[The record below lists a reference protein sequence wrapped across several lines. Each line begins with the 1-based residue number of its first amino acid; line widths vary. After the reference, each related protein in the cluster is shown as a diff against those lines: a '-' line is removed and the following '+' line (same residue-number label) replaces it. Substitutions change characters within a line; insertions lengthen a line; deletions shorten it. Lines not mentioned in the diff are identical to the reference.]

1 MFLRVYY
8 NDDIVINIKHHFCK
22 DEKLFELFCI
32 KVDFAKYFEKR
43 HSFFKYFVSNII
55 VILRNE
61 LFLYYRSNEITL
73 CCIILRNAFLAPE

>member
-8 NDDIVINIKHHFCK
+8 NDDIIINTISVRMKSFLNYFAL
-22 DEKLFELFCI
+22 KLILRNI
-32 KVDFAKYFEKR
+32 LKNVTV
-43 HSFFKYFVSNII
+43 SLFKYFVSHII

-61 LFLYYRSNEITL
+61 LFLYYRTNEITL